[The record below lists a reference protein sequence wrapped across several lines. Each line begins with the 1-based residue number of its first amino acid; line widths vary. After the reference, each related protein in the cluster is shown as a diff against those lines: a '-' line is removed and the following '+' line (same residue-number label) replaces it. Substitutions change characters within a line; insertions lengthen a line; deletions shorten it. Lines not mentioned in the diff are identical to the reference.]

1 MNVIVTAPPRD
12 LETQY
17 FDPDNLR
24 LKSISWPNFL
34 AILLI
39 HVGALAA
46 PFFFSWQGLA
56 AMLGLY
62 WFTGCVGVTLCY
74 HRMLT
79 HRGFRLHPVAR
90 TIAHLAGALSMQGKP
105 LEWAMSH
112 RIHHARSDQPGD
124 PHSPLDVA
132 WWSHFVW
139 LLFSRSDSTRKILAA
154 KYIPDLAKDGVCVF
168 FDRTYLVWNVVLAAA
183 LFYLGGLSCFLW
195 GFCLRTALV
204 YHMTWLI
211 NSATHIWGYR
221 NYETTDCSRNLWWVA
236 LLTFGEGWHNNHH
249 AQPVSAY
256 HGHRWWEIDST
267 GWVISACRLLGL
279 ATQVRVGK
287 SAEPANPQA

>member
-12 LETQY
+12 LETHY

-56 AMLGLY
+56 TMLGLY

-124 PHSPLDVA
+124 PHSPLDGA

-211 NSATHIWGYR
+211 NSARLSTI
-221 NYETTDCSRNLWWVA
+221 SR
-236 LLTFGEGWHNNHH
+236 E
-249 AQPVSAY
+249 
-256 HGHRWWEIDST
+256 RST
-267 GWVISACRLLGL
+267 RIRISARRC
-279 ATQVRVGK
+279 ATVWLNPMGRPNCNRSRAWFRAICNAA
-287 SAEPANPQA
+287 SAAPVTVAAIEARE